1 MFRALGPGSSKQPTE
16 IAENRQ
22 ETALEETGEVIEL
35 SEKYLEGFFQWCDGI
50 SQSLDSHTA
59 EMTGS
64 MPQRETA
71 TTMD

>member
-35 SEKYLEGFFQWCDGI
+35 SEKYLEGFF
-50 SQSLDSHTA
+50 
-59 EMTGS
+59 S
-64 MPQRETA
+64 MV
-71 TTMD
+71 